1 MSIRF
6 WIWSL
11 ILGIYTEGVVA
22 QRYAAFNYTQQE
34 GMPTTEWVDM
44 VADSKGDLWLRQS
57 LGFTV
62 FDGRNTQAIDRKSGL
77 KAASEYLIVADKS
90 NKVWIIPEQV
100 PMHELQVFK
109 DRKLI
114 KTLNLDSIVH
124 THTPQYN
131 LQYDP
136 FSDEILVLRGA
147 TLWACAAQD
156 PMYRFR
162 PKIVIKPINGQA
174 ILRTGGLT
182 LDKFRHR
189 LFVAVLTKDSLRY
202 ALEIVDTLQKVLP
215 KNRFQPNLGDIAG
228 GLPNGDIIVNFGT
241 VFYRC
246 INHKTWQPI
255 SLDNP
260 DAKPSGATSQNALL
274 FVRYI
279 DKNTSVLTD
288 FSAEYPNGKSFIFK
302 SPPLG
307 VPLSNKAIKDKDNT
321 YWIATRGGLVHLFPY
336 FFDCLDSQNPDMLSD
351 IHAVC
356 EDKNGKIWFGSYS
369 GGMAYFDGT
378 HIKTDAQQQKTMF
391 LPSSFRDSEG
401 NMWFNAQN
409 KGSAQ
414 IFSLSHPAPF
424 SPTPAFYFHKTYN
437 NEIGI
442 GFMEKGLGIAA
453 TETDFRAGKWR
464 IIGKEKGLD
473 LGNVITTVKDRFGFW
488 WAGRPSTGIAIYDA
502 KRDTAFTYPIK
513 TSDDYGAGSSLMD
526 THGNLW
532 FGTNRGLCF
541 LDNSQPVNPKNF
553 DPKKHFIPIRHDII
567 DTTMVSMLYQIDANT
582 LIVGNKDRLFLVD
595 LAVFYQSHYTHAD
608 VHPLSMRMGFLGL
621 GVEQN
626 GIFAAR
632 DSTFWIV
639 SDAGIHRFDPRLFTW
654 NHAKPTM
661 KIDSLVAP
669 SRSIAKPNNRLV
681 KFNADDKTIKIY
693 FNYVADS
700 FDIAA
705 NLRFFY
711 RLKNASNKDTTWI
724 QADKNM
730 IEYFNLSA
738 DTYTFEVYA
747 DKNGI
752 QSDVQT
758 IKFNIPLHFYEN
770 PLFGLLITGI
780 ILFIAYCIF
789 REKNARK
796 QKELELEQLKRIG
809 TEQKLE
815 LEQQKREK
823 TQLRV
828 QAIVNQLNPH
838 FLKNVMNILALKS
851 YKDQEA
857 TNMIDKLSENITTVF
872 KNSIDGKPYHTL
884 REEIQL
890 VSNYFYLQK
899 VRFEDKFHYEMPPE
913 DSFRDL
919 ENYKIFVMQLLIHA
933 ENAVEHGIRR
943 QENGGWVHLMVADE
957 GDTIK
962 LTIEDN
968 GVGRKKSKEKPSYST
983 QQGTKMLTD
992 LQDIYNKHNA
1002 QFIKNQYDDAI
1013 FDTPEPHGTRVII
1026 WIPKI
1031 YDYEAL

>member
-1 MSIRF
+1 MRSKF
-6 WIWSL
+6 WLWSL
-11 ILGIYTEGVVA
+11 IFGIYTEGVVA
-22 QRYAAFNYTQQE
+22 QRYATFKYTQQE
-34 GMPTTEWVDM
+34 GMPITELVDIA
-44 VADSKGDLWLRQS
+44 ADTKGNLWLGEYN
-57 LGFTV
+57 GFTV
-62 FDGRNTQAIDRKSGL
+62 FDGRNTQMIDRKSGL
-77 KAASEYLIVADKS
+77 KAASQYLIVADKS
-90 NKVWIIPEQV
+90 NKVWILPQMTDV
-100 PMHELQVFK
+100 LQLQVFK
-109 DRKLI
+109 DRKLV

-124 THTPQYN
+124 THVSDDN
-131 LQYDP
+131 IKYDP
-136 FSDEILVLRGA
+136 FSDEILVLAGA
-147 TLWACAAQD
+147 TIWACAAQD

-162 PKIVIKPINGQA
+162 PKIIIKPVNGQPV
-174 ILRTGGLT
+174 LWTGYLT

-189 LFVAVLTKDSLRY
+189 LFVAVLTKDSLQY
-202 ALEIVDTLQKVLP
+202 SVEIADTLQKVLP
-215 KNRFQPNLGDIAG
+215 KNRFEPNFGGAAY
-228 GLPNGDIIVNFGT
+228 GLPNGDIIVNFGKS
-241 VFYRC
+241 FYRC

-260 DAKPSGATSQNALL
+260 DARPSGVKSQNALL

-288 FSAEYPNGKSFIFK
+288 FSEQYPNGKSFIFK

-307 VPLSNKAIKDKDNT
+307 WPLSTHVVKDKDNT
-321 YWIATRGGLVHLFPY
+321 YWIATRVGLVHLFPY
-336 FFDCLDSQNPDMLSD
+336 FFDCLESHNPDMLSD

-356 EDKNGKIWFGSYS
+356 EGKNGKIWFGSYS
-369 GGMAYFDGT
+369 VGLGYFDGKN
-378 HIKTDAQQQKTMF
+378 IKIVPKQQKTQF
-391 LPSSFRDSEG
+391 LPGSFRDNEG
-401 NMWFNAQN
+401 NVWFNVQN
-409 KGSAQ
+409 KPSTQ
-414 IFSLSHPAPF
+414 IFSPSYPAPF
-424 SPTPAFYFHKTYN
+424 SLKSAFFFHKTYDN
-437 NEIGI
+437 QIGI
-442 GFMEKGLGIAA
+442 GFLEKGLGIAA
-453 TETDFRAGKWR
+453 TEADFRAGKWR

-488 WAGRPSTGIAIYDA
+488 WAGRPSTGIAIYDP
-502 KRDTAFTYPIK
+502 KRDTAFTYPNK
-513 TSDDYGAGSSLMD
+513 TPNDYGAWSSLMD

-541 LDNSQPVNPKNF
+541 FDNSQPVNPKNF
-553 DPKKHFIPIRHDII
+553 DPKKHFIPIRRDII
-567 DTTMVSMLYQIDANT
+567 DTTAVSMVYQMNANT
-582 LIVGNKDRLFLVD
+582 LIAGNKDKLFIVD
-595 LAVFYQSHYTHAD
+595 LAVFYQSHYTHAE
-608 VHPLSMRMGFLGL
+608 VHPLSMHTGFSGF

-626 GIFAAR
+626 GIFAAH

-639 SDAGIHRFDPRLFTW
+639 SDVGIHRFDPRLFTW
-654 NHAKPTM
+654 THAKPTIQ
-661 KIDSLVAP
+661 IDSLVAP
-669 SRSIAKPNNRLV
+669 SRSIANPNNTLM

-700 FDIAA
+700 FDIAS

-711 RLKNASNKDTTWI
+711 RLKNTSKSDTTWT

-730 IEYFNLSA
+730 IEYFNLST

-752 QSDVQT
+752 QSVVHT
-758 IKFNIPLHFYEN
+758 VKFDIPLHFYEN
-770 PLFGLLITGI
+770 PFFWLLITGI
-780 ILFIAYCIF
+780 ILFIVLYISK
-789 REKNARK
+789 EKNVRK
-796 QKELELEQLKRIG
+796 QKELELE
-809 TEQKLE
+809 LE

-884 REEIQL
+884 KEEVQL
-890 VSNYFYLQK
+890 VRNYFYLQK
-899 VRFEDKFHYEMPPE
+899 VRFEDKFHCEMPTE

-919 ENYKIFVMQLLIHA
+919 ENYKVFVMQLLIHA

-957 GDTIK
+957 GDYIK
-962 LTIEDN
+962 LIVEDN
-968 GVGRKKSKEKPSYST
+968 GVGRKKSREKPSFST

-992 LQDIYNKHNA
+992 LQDIYNKHNT